1 MSFTGGADAYD
12 RFMGRYSSLL
22 APSFADFG
30 GIARGRL
37 ALDVGCGPG
46 ALTAELVARL
56 GATSVSAVDP
66 SESFVS
72 AARQRHPGV
81 TVERAAAEELPFGDD
96 TFDVA
101 LAQLVVHFMED
112 PVAGLRE
119 MARVTRAGGVVAA
132 CVWDHAGGRGPLS
145 VFWDAARELDPD
157 ADDEST
163 FAGAREGHLA
173 QLLGT
178 AGLHEIEEDTVS
190 VSLEHRTFD
199 DWWEPYTLG
208 VGPAGS
214 YVAGLDPDRAAQ
226 LRERCR
232 EMLPPAPFVLTA
244 LAWAARGLVPASSR

>member
-1 MSFTGGADAYD
+1 
-12 RFMGRYSSLL
+12 
-22 APSFADFG
+22 
-30 GIARGRL
+30 
-37 ALDVGCGPG
+37 
-46 ALTAELVARL
+46 
-56 GATSVSAVDP
+56 
-66 SESFVS
+66 
-72 AARQRHPGV
+72 
-81 TVERAAAEELPFGDD
+81 
-96 TFDVA
+96 
-101 LAQLVVHFMED
+101 
-112 PVAGLRE
+112 

-132 CVWDHAGGRGPLS
+132 CVWDHAGGHGPLS
-145 VFWDAARELDPD
+145 VFWDAARELDPHV
-157 ADDEST
+157 DDEST

-173 QLLGT
+173 QLLGA
-178 AGLHEIEEDTVS
+178 AGLDEIEEDTLS